1 MYRAYG
7 CNKFRSLETFLK
19 QKNIQKLM
27 DLAWNQGKIVHVYTK
42 NS

>member
-1 MYRAYG
+1 M
-7 CNKFRSLETFLK
+7 ETFLK

-42 NS
+42 KFLALAQH